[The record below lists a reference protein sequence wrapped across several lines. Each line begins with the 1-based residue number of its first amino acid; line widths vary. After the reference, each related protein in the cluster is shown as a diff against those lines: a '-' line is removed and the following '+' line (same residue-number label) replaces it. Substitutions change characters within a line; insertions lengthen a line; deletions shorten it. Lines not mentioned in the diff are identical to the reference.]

1 MAIIILGA
9 GATRGASFAQ
19 DAACKPPL
27 DSDFFTQLQRVRQ
40 GKHRGLVDKVVQ
52 DAIELFGVNFKATL
66 ETAFTTLEHT
76 RNIITTT
83 GETKSFKRSQLTE
96 KRDRL
101 LQALA
106 AVFEES
112 LCVGHSHR
120 MKRCGYHDALVGML
134 REGDTI
140 ISFNYDCTID
150 DSLRRLGHSK
160 WNPRYGYLL
169 PLGKGHKTLPG
180 EEHWSPRGERV
191 EKRRTIRLLKLHGSM
206 HFKEYKDRDQTR
218 VLLKDRPYTKQRG
231 GLQFTI
237 VPPESDKPNYT
248 KSFFPCLWRM
258 AARELQRATTIA
270 VIGYSVPATDMYASA
285 LFRVAVKGQGLHNL
299 VVANPD
305 AEARRRIREIF
316 KLGLSQ
322 QTKVFSFD
330 SFEQFVGVE
339 RDLWDRDLAHPQ
351 PSRVHTE
358 ERVTLIERM
367 LLA

>member
-1 MAIIILGA
+1 MAVIILGA
-9 GATRGASFAQ
+9 GATRGASFVQ
-19 DAACKPPL
+19 DAPCKPPL

-40 GKHRGLVDKVVQ
+40 GKHRALVDKVVQ

-83 GETKSFKRSQLTE
+83 GETKSFKRSQLSE

-112 LCVGHSHR
+112 LCVAHSHR
-120 MKRCGYHDALVGML
+120 MKRCSFHDALVHML

-150 DSLRRLGHSK
+150 DSLRRLGQAK
-160 WNPRYGYLL
+160 WNPRYGYVL
-169 PLGKGHKTLPG
+169 PLGKGHKVLPG
-180 EEHWSPRGERV
+180 EEHWSATGERV

-206 HFKEYKDRDQTR
+206 HFKEYKDRDQIR
-218 VLLKDRPYTKQRG
+218 VLLKERPYTKQRG
-231 GLQFTI
+231 ALQFTI
-237 VPPESDKPNYT
+237 VPPESDKPNYSN
-248 KSFFPCLWRM
+248 SFFPSLWRI

-270 VIGYSVPATDMYASA
+270 VIGYSVPPTDMYASA

-299 VVANPD
+299 IVANPD
-305 AEARRRIREIF
+305 ADARRRIREIF
-316 KLGLSQ
+316 KLGLSS

-339 RDLWDRDLAHPQ
+339 RDLWDRELAQAHPCRSHSEVEIAMIQ
-351 PSRVHTE
+351 RL
-358 ERVTLIERM
+358 R
-367 LLA
+367 LA